1 MPAMLLPREFFL
13 PCTATLTLG
22 RGNDQNEG
30 CQAVGV

>member
-22 RGNDQNEG
+22 
-30 CQAVGV
+30 VGTIKMKVVRL